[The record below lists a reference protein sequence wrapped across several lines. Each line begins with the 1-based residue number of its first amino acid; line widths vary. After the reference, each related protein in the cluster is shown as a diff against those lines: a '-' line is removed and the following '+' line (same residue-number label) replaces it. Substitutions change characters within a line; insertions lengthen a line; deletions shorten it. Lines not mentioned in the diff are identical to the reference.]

1 MNHRIT
7 KMKKKLFKSYKSTN
21 FSVTYLIADRHEI
34 VNYLLTLFENI
45 NGITLQFTP
54 YTDDSYV

>member
-1 MNHRIT
+1 
-7 KMKKKLFKSYKSTN
+7 MKKKLFKSYKSTN